1 MGLKIYGKRQTA
13 YGLKWIQHKL
23 GLVEM
28 IDIISFR
35 IIKNSKASNEYSVKD
50 ILCYFEGAM
59 DYKFTNHQKIK
70 LANELADMPSIFQMT
85 IRLNDELYRVEINQD
100 EQNFSK
106 KFLCNLN

>member
-1 MGLKIYGKRQTA
+1 
-13 YGLKWIQHKL
+13 
-23 GLVEM
+23 M
-28 IDIISFR
+28 IDIVSFR

-70 LANELADMPSIFQMT
+70 LANELVDMPSIFQMT

-100 EQNFSK
+100 EQFFSK